1 MKRYLIISIFFI
13 LTLGVYAQE
22 DDGVKNIT
30 LNGYIKYMNTIQF
43 MEFDEGWATESMFHN
58 RLNFRWYMS
67 DAFTSGIE
75 MRNRFIYGD
84 YVESVFWDYEEYVAE
99 DNGYLN
105 ELTQTHSGA
114 SYILT
119 STVDRLWMN
128 YHTSK
133 LDITL
138 GRQRINWSQ
147 SFVWNPNDIF
157 NTYSFFDFDYEE
169 KPGSDA
175 LRVQY
180 YPGFTSTAE
189 LAVKVDAEERITV
202 AGLYRFNQWGYDFQF
217 LGGILNDED
226 YVAGTGWSGN
236 IKDAGFGGEMTYIH
250 PEENFSDTTGKLLAS
265 VNLNYMFNNS
275 LYIQGELFYNE
286 FADQMNFGGFNTF
299 MRQELSVKTLSFSK
313 WSWFLQASYPIH
325 PLLDGTL
332 ALMYYPDLDGYF
344 VNPSLKYSLSDNIQL
359 SAYGQIFTGEF
370 MQNMEET
377 INFLFFRFKWSF

>member
-1 MKRYLIISIFFI
+1 MKRYLIILIFFI
-13 LTLGVYAQE
+13 STVGLYAQGDE
-22 DDGVKNIT
+22 GIKNIT
-30 LNGYIKYMNTIQF
+30 LNGYVKYMNTIQF

-58 RLNFRWYMS
+58 RLNFRWYMD
-67 DAFTSGIE
+67 DAFTTGVE

-84 YVESVFWDYEEYVAE
+84 FVESVFWNYEEYVVE

-119 STVDRLWMN
+119 STIDRLWMN
-128 YHTSK
+128 YNTPN

-147 SFVWNPNDIF
+147 SYVWNPNDIF

-175 LRVQY
+175 IRVQY

-189 LAVKVDAEERITV
+189 LAVKVDAHERVTA
-202 AGLYRFNQWGYDFQF
+202 AGFYRFNKWNYDFQF

-236 IKDAGFGGEMTYIH
+236 IKDAGIGGEMTYIH
-250 PEENFSDTTGKLLAS
+250 PKESFSDTAGKLLAS
-265 VNLNYMFNNS
+265 VNMNYMFSNS

-286 FADQMNFGGFNTF
+286 FADQMNIGGFNTF

-325 PLLDGTL
+325 PLLDGSL
-332 ALMYYPDLDGYF
+332 ALMYYPDLEGYF
-344 VNPSLKYSLSDNIQL
+344 INPSLQYSLADNLQL

-370 MQNMEET
+370 MQSMKET